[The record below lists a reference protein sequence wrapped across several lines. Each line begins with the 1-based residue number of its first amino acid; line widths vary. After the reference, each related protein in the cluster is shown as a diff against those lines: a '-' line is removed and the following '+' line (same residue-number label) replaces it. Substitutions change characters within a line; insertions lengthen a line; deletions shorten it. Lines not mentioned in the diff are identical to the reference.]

1 MVAKMELASAYV
13 TLNVST
19 KQMGKQIGQMFGQ
32 AEGQASISGKRMG
45 RSIQK
50 GLEAASTSSVEDLQK
65 RLTSGEEKLAAATE
79 RGSRRRSAAA
89 RGVEIAEAKL
99 NEVKENGNAKNSQIL
114 AAEDRLIKAREKY
127 TQVSRASVAEI
138 SGYAKEVQA
147 SRTALDA
154 LSSTSTLTGG
164 SIRQAFSGIGATI
177 GASFQGAQAV
187 AGSALSGL
195 RSAASVAASGISSV
209 FSGVGSVLRNV
220 FTGNFSGAFN
230 QIVTGA
236 RTAGSAVSTAFSNV
250 WGGFTNGLA
259 NARSNITS
267 TAGGMVSS
275 FSGAAA
281 RTGEAVR
288 GGLACGFDGIKTVA
302 SRSAAENFAA
312 FTSGAGNAASRVG
325 SALSDGFRSTTGAA
339 VNAAR
344 GGFSA
349 FTSGVGNV
357 ASTIG
362 SRISSGFRSTV
373 SAAANA
379 AKGGASAMASG
390 FSGVGSKI
398 GSVLSR
404 GFSGIPSLA
413 GKTGNQAGQAMTSN
427 LMSHL
432 GRIPA
437 MVGSLVGVA
446 GIGGI
451 LSAGFKRMN
460 DIDHANIMFK
470 NIGLS
475 SEEAKAQMSKLND
488 QVTGTS
494 TSLSTAAKVSGLL
507 AQSGVKMGDGMDA
520 SIKALTNL
528 TAASGSSA
536 DEIGMIML
544 QMKSSGH
551 LYTQDLLQMTQRGIN
566 AFGMLADS
574 MGVSQEEVRKQVT
587 DGKLTYED
595 FVKAVNEGTG
605 EIAKEMGGTLK
616 SKLANLQI
624 AFADLGMQAIEPFKG
639 HLMRA
644 ADAVREFVKSVVTPA
659 VGQFAKWVTGN
670 SEAAKKFRDN
680 LMLATAAVV
689 GLVTAFTGLW
699 VFTKFRKMIAGMTAI
714 VSSPFL
720 LLVSAI
726 GLAIGA
732 AVVAYGK
739 FAWFR
744 DLVDNIFGRIKLG
757 IGLFMDAWNNADK
770 DVSASGIPGFFQGLG
785 KFARKTLDT
794 LVQLAKDVGNAFW
807 DYFGPA
813 IEDSM
818 PAIKDSGKFIGK
830 AADAVEK
837 LGKFLGDTADV
848 WVPFAVGLGIATG
861 ALATYNAV
869 AAIAAALTG
878 AIELPVLA
886 VVAAI
891 TLLVGGFILMYKKVG
906 WFHDFVDGLW
916 AGIKDGAKNF
926 ADWWTQTFWPRVMDV
941 FKFLGGFF
949 VGLWDI
955 VTTVWGNITGV
966 IGGFLTWWTETF
978 WPGVQD
984 VLGWFGEAFQ
994 NIGDFFSGIWAG
1006 IKAAPENFLTWWNE
1020 TFWPGVQNVLGW
1032 FHDAFQVLGDFFTGL
1047 WDGIKAAPGGFLT
1060 WWNETFWPGVQT
1072 VLGWF
1077 SEAFRILGEFF
1088 TGVWD
1093 AIRTAPE
1100 RFLTWWNEVFWP
1112 GVQTVSGWFQTAFQ
1126 VLGEFF
1132 SGVWDW
1138 IKSAPERF
1146 LTWWGDTFWPG
1157 VKTVLD
1163 ILGMAFTWFRDNVVI
1178 PVWNAVGAAISW
1190 VWNSIIEP
1198 IWDGIKWFIDNILTP
1213 AFQNLGTFI
1222 SNIWNWISNII
1233 SWAWSV
1239 VIQPIWNG
1247 IVAFINGV
1255 LTPGFQWLGQFVSN
1269 IWNWIVQTISWAWNV
1284 GINPIWDTIKWFID
1298 NVLIPA
1304 FDWLANR
1311 IKAAWDFIGWIV
1323 GSTWTWMRDSVFTP
1337 LMDFIQNNLVKAWD
1351 NTANFIR
1358 DAWEKLRSAV
1368 KEPLQFVVE
1377 KVVNPFIGAYNFV
1390 KNAWGGKQIDELKPK
1405 GWATGGYTGPGGKYD
1420 PAGIVHADEYVIKK
1434 SSRKKFEQRYPGY
1447 LDAINSTGDLPNS
1460 PKNAY
1465 ATGGNGIAAGTVP
1478 PHGPGTSVWGA
1489 MQAEASK
1496 AGKMVFKATNIS
1508 GVDTESAAK
1517 AWMGRSALDVKMGNG
1532 GPGVS
1537 SFVNGNSGGWGY
1549 YSGNQIQVS
1558 SAVPA
1563 NRVRGVLVHEMGHAL
1578 GLDHVANGDSSSV
1591 MDHMM
1596 TGGDRPH
1603 SGDYQALRE
1612 LWGEPGKGVKTYENP
1627 GGGGGSSWIL
1637 DLFIEKVVDAV
1648 FKPKSGEARGKF
1660 KGNTFVD
1667 AGIGVGQVGVDGI
1680 VDWLTQLFGGGGS
1693 NDSGGSSSKPAEQW
1707 RSTVI
1712 EALKRVGLPTSSDYV
1727 NAWIRQIASESGGNP
1742 NAVQGNIGDIN
1753 NATGD
1758 IAKGLVQVI
1767 GSTFAAY
1774 RDPSLPNDR
1783 FNPLASL
1790 VAGMRY
1796 AKARYGA
1803 SGMLGAIGHGHGYS
1817 EGGRVA
1823 KASLFDGGGKLEKG
1837 VQFIDHQREKPDYVL
1852 TSEQWH
1858 AMYTIADNTSKNRGG
1873 DTWHLYGPDAEE
1885 VARQVITARK
1895 QEEALHAQI

>member
-1 MVAKMELASAYV
+1 VVAKMELASAYV

-19 KQMGKQIGQMFGQ
+19 KAMGKQIGQMFGQ
-32 AEGQASISGKRMG
+32 VERQASTSGKRMG
-45 RSIQK
+45 QSIQK
-50 GLEAASTSSVEDLQK
+50 GMNSASSSSLGDLQK
-65 RLTSGEEKLAAATE
+65 RLADGEARLTQAVEQ
-79 RGSRRRSAAA
+79 GSKRRSAAQ
-89 RGVEIAEAKL
+89 RQVKIAEAEL
-99 NEVKENGNAKNSQIL
+99 SEAKAKGEAQSSRVL
-114 AAEDRLIKAREKY
+114 AAEDRLIRAREHY
-127 TQVSRASVAEI
+127 SSVSKQAISEIRTHSDAVKQAQSAIDGMAGASGRA
-138 SGYAKEVQA
+138 
-147 SRTALDA
+147 
-154 LSSTSTLTGG
+154 G
-164 SIRQAFSGIGATI
+164 SAIRSAFSGIGAKI

-187 AGSALSGL
+187 AGTVFSGL
-195 RSAASVAASGISSV
+195 KSAASVAASGISSV

-288 GGLACGFDGIKTVA
+288 GGLSRGFDGIRTVA

-325 SALSDGFRSTTGAA
+325 SALSGGFRSTTGAA

-362 SRISSGFRSTV
+362 SKISGGFRSTV

-379 AKGGASAMASG
+379 AKNGASAMASG

-460 DIDHANIMFK
+460 DIDHANIIFK
-470 NIGLS
+470 NIGLTS
-475 SEEAKAQMSKLND
+475 KQAKDQMAKLND

-494 TSLSTAAKVSGLL
+494 TSLSTASKVSGLL
-507 AQSGVKMGDGMDA
+507 AQSGVEMGEGMDA

-528 TAASGSSA
+528 SAASGASA
-536 DEIGMIML
+536 DDIGMVML

-574 MGVSQEEVRKQVT
+574 MGISQEEVRKQVS

-605 EIAKEMGGTLK
+605 ELAKEMGTTLPA
-616 SKLANLQI
+616 KLTILKT
-624 AFADLGMQAIEPFKG
+624 AFANLGMQAIEPFKKQIG
-639 HLMRA
+639 GAL
-644 ADAVREFVKSVVTPA
+644 DAVTQFLKTVVTPK
-659 VGQFAKWVTGN
+659 VKEFATWMTGN
-670 SEAAKKFRDN
+670 SESAKKFRDN
-680 LMLATAAVV
+680 IMLAAAAVG
-689 GLVTAFTGLW
+689 GLVTAFAGLW
-699 VFTKFRKMIAGMTAI
+699 AGVKIFKMIQGVAAA

-744 DLVDNIFGRIKLG
+744 DLVDNIFWRIKLG
-757 IGLFMDAWNNADK
+757 IGLFMDAWSNADK
-770 DVSASGIPGFFQGLG
+770 HVSASGIPGFFQGLG
-785 KFARKTLDT
+785 KFARTALDT
-794 LVQLAKDVGNAFW
+794 LVDLAKDVGNAFW
-807 DYFGPA
+807 DYFGPSV
-813 IEDSM
+813 EDSI
-818 PAIKDSGKFIGK
+818 PTIKDLGKFIGK
-830 AADAVEK
+830 AADVMEK

-848 WVPFAVGLGIATG
+848 WVPFAVGLGIAIG
-861 ALATYNAV
+861 VLKIYNGV

-878 AIELPVLA
+878 AISWPVLA

-906 WFHDFVDGLW
+906 WFHDFMDGLW
-916 AGIKDGAKNF
+916 AGIKDGAENF
-926 ADWWTQTFWPRVMDV
+926 AQWWTQTFWPGVMAV
-941 FKFLGGFF
+941 FGFLGGFF

-955 VTTVWGNITGV
+955 VVTVWGNITGV

-978 WPGVQD
+978 WPGVQT
-984 VLGWFGEAFQ
+984 VLGWFGSAFQ
-994 NIGDFFSGIWAG
+994 TIGEFLSGIW
-1006 IKAAPENFLTWWNE
+1006 
-1020 TFWPGVQNVLGW
+1020 GW
-1032 FHDAFQVLGDFFTGL
+1032 VTSVFQ
-1047 WDGIKAAPGGFLT
+1047 GFLT
-1060 WWNETFWPGVQT
+1060 WWTESFWPGISNPLNA
-1072 VLGWF
+1072 LGQAFQWF
-1077 SEAFRILGEFF
+1077 N
-1088 TGVWD
+1088 D
-1093 AIRTAPE
+1093 AIIQPVWSWIKTTIGG
-1100 RFLTWWNEVFWP
+1100 FFDWWSGIFWP
-1112 GVQTVSGWFQTAFQ
+1112 GLQTTITL
-1126 VLGEFF
+1126 LG
-1132 SGVWDW
+1132 
-1138 IKSAPERF
+1138 I
-1146 LTWWGDTFWPG
+1146 
-1157 VKTVLD
+1157 
-1163 ILGMAFTWFRDNVVI
+1163 AFTWFRDNIVT
-1178 PVWNAVGAAISW
+1178 PVWTAISNVISW
-1190 VWNSIIEP
+1190 AWHSIIQPIWNGIVWFINSILIP
-1198 IWDGIKWFIDNILTP
+1198 G
-1213 AFQNLGTFI
+1213 FQWLGTFI

-1233 SWAWSV
+1233 SWAWNV
-1239 VIQPIWNG
+1239 VVKPIWNA
-1247 IVAFINGV
+1247 IIAFINGI
-1255 LTPGFQWLGQFVSN
+1255 LIPGFQWLGQFISNIWNWIVSVISWAWNNMIKPIWTALKWFIDYILIPGFQWLGQFISN
-1269 IWNWIVQTISWAWNV
+1269 IWNWIVQIISWAWNV
-1284 GINPIWDTIKWFID
+1284 AIKPIWDAIKWFID
-1298 NVLIPA
+1298 NILIPA
-1304 FDWLANR
+1304 FQWLGTKIKMIWDW
-1311 IKAAWDFIGWIV
+1311 IGNII
-1323 GSTWTWMRDSVFTP
+1323 GSTWTWLRDSIFNP
-1337 LMDFIQNNLVKAWD
+1337 MMNFIQNNLVQAWD
-1351 NTANFIR
+1351 NTANLIR
-1358 DAWEKLRSAV
+1358 DAWDKLRDAV
-1368 KEPLQFVVE
+1368 KKPIKFVVD
-1377 KVVNPFIGAYNFV
+1377 KVVNPFVGAYNTV
-1390 KNAWGGKQIDELKPK
+1390 KKAWGGKDIDELKPK

-1447 LDAINSTGDLPNS
+1447 LDAINSTGDLPDS

-1465 ATGGNGIAAGTVP
+1465 AKGGNGIAAGTVP
-1478 PHGPGTSVWGA
+1478 PHGPGTNVWGS

-1578 GLDHVANGDSSSV
+1578 GLDHVGMGDSSSV

-1596 TGGDRPH
+1596 TGGDWPH

-1627 GGGGGSSWIL
+1627 GGGGGSGSSWIVEAVRKIVDSVFNKGR
-1637 DLFIEKVVDAV
+1637 DL
-1648 FKPKSGEARGKF
+1648 ARGKF
-1660 KGNTFVD
+1660 KGNDFVED
-1667 AGIGVGQVGVDGI
+1667 GIGVGQTSVDGI
-1680 VDWLTQLFGGGGS
+1680 IDWLSQLFGGGGS
-1693 NDSGGSSSKPAEQW
+1693 NDSGGESSKPAEQW

-1712 EALKRVGLPTSSDYV
+1712 EALKRVGLPTSNDYV

-1796 AKARYGA
+1796 AKATYGI

-1817 EGGRVA
+1817 EGGRVK
-1823 KASLFDGGGKLEKG
+1823 KATLFDGGGKLDKG
-1837 VQFIDHQREKPDYVL
+1837 IQFIDHQRDKPDYVL
-1852 TSEQWH
+1852 THEQWR
-1858 AMYTIADNTSKNRGG
+1858 AMYSIAENSASKSQGMVINGG
-1873 DTWHLYGPDAEE
+1873 IHGYSAEE
-1885 VARQVITARK
+1885 VGREVEKQRK
-1895 QEEALHAQI
+1895 RREALYA